1 MIKRTLVTI
10 ALLAV
15 GFFIS
20 LGYSAL
26 LPNSQFV
33 NAQTNRTTP
42 TQNTQLNEIDQQYI
56 IDAGQAGIGNIALGQ
71 LALERSTNP

>member
-15 GFFIS
+15 GFFVS

-26 LPNSQFV
+26 LPNSEFV

-42 TQNTQLNEIDQQYI
+42 TQNTQVNEVDRQFF
-56 IDAGQAGIGNIALGQ
+56 IDAGKAGLGNIALGQ
-71 LALERSTNP
+71 LAL